1 MEQRVCEV
9 LCHVQEEKR
18 WALVTPS
25 EEQGSIKI
33 AAIDNG
39 LAFPFKHPD
48 EWRTCKTSFS
58 CSQLR
63 AEQDFVMCVCSD
75 PFYWAWLPMAKIP
88 FSDDIRVLVLDKLR
102 DPEFVQS
109 LVDDLRRLF
118 KVRLKV

>member
-1 MEQRVCEV
+1 MYYMSVAPHGKGWVARVEQRVCEV

-63 AEQDFVMCVCSD
+63 AERDFFVCVCVFRSVLLGVAAHGQD
-75 PFYWAWLPMAKIP
+75 PILG
-88 FSDDIRVLVLDKLR
+88 
-102 DPEFVQS
+102 
-109 LVDDLRRLF
+109 
-118 KVRLKV
+118 